1 MFVKPVLIMKKL
13 IASLMVFGGVCT
25 LFAQGSGAIVHQPV
39 YQHDP
44 GERLIIYTMVNSEI
58 AAGNV
63 RLLYR
68 SAGETGFMEEYLELY
83 DDIWRGEILQ
93 EHLHTP
99 MVEYFLAA
107 TLVDGTILTYPESDA
122 EEAPIQVNLVQ
133 SGPGTSTDQTVNK
146 DGTNKE
152 ILIFSPDPGAT
163 VPFDDIYIAASLFNV
178 KSVDEGSIRIFIDNR
193 DVTERSEVSSD
204 LVAYLPKA
212 LSPGKHIVKIELKN
226 TAGVI
231 IPGQKWDFTVVK
243 KTRAEIKREFT
254 YRGKIN
260 GSYSRDPQGEGDYLN
275 VYKTKASF
283 TGDWRWL
290 RFKTDIKLTS
300 DEDIYKQPK
309 NRYRLSLSMGDKLMM
324 NFGDFSSRLSKYTL
338 DGKRI
343 RGFDTDLKLGWLSMH
358 IVKGELLRDIQGRL
372 GTGEAYMYEILR
384 EEDEDDST
392 ITNLIYQLDRKGY
405 TFRRDITSGR
415 LSFGDG
421 RVFQLGFNWL
431 KAKDDITS
439 VNKELGAA
447 QISILDSTFT
457 DEGNIITHI
466 PGADYTYDELMAL
479 GLTSQLPGWN
489 VYINPPEDD
498 NWKGDSPQDNIV
510 IGSDIKLNLN
520 KRRLSLEAGWAFSM
534 LNTDIWDGAIS
545 LDDIDDLMDDSTD
558 GFIGRTYNEDGTV
571 SEPGISMEGMQD
583 FDPVDF
589 EDFFVINQNMVPLI
603 PIDIDSAQLKDH
615 PFKAIANMPSLA
627 YNYKLS
633 ANYFNN
639 RLSVEYNRVGP
650 KFNSLGNPY
659 LQSDIREF
667 IVTDR
672 VRLLQNKLF
681 VSTTYRHQDN
691 KTLRLTPV
699 TTTIKTITAN
709 IGVYPGPDYPTFNF
723 KLSTKPRFNSKTY
736 QDTTRLDTDSTG
748 SVIGVYLDDNRVD
761 ENTFNANLG
770 INYSVGLW
778 GMKHNI
784 MVNYNKLNKEDQIGD
799 RYDSDGDYYTVGSSS
814 DTTFFDTT
822 YTSPKMS
829 SNVTTIS
836 VVTDYSIP
844 LKTTVVLSFNNRTTI
859 LEEQGITGI
868 NLNAIYTLFGGAL
881 KVNGGFG
888 YTSGT
893 GRNAFNRF
901 NIRSGAN
908 YKILENLSLRT
919 SADLRGTDS
928 NGSSD
933 TVLIMRADLNYTF

>member
-1 MFVKPVLIMKKL
+1 MKKL
-13 IASLMVFGGVCT
+13 TAFLIVFAVIPNFLT
-25 LFAQGSGAIVHQPV
+25 ALQSGAIIHQPV
-39 YQHDP
+39 YEHDP
-44 GERLIIYTMVNSEI
+44 GESLIIYAMVNSEL
-58 AAGNV
+58 AVGNL

-68 SAGETGFMEEYLELY
+68 STGETGYIEEYMELF
-83 DDIWRGEILQ
+83 DDIWRGEIPQ
-93 EHLHTP
+93 EHLSP
-99 MVEYFLAA
+99 PVAEYFLAA
-107 TLVDGTILTYPESDA
+107 TLVDGTILTYPETDA
-122 EEAPIQVNLVQ
+122 ENAPIQINLDQ
-133 SGPGTSTDQTVNK
+133 SETGTLAVGAGTSTATTKVAPGGNK
-146 DGTNKE
+146 D
-152 ILIFSPDPGAT
+152 ILVFSPDPGAT
-163 VPFDDIYIAASLFNV
+163 VPFDDIYIAVSLYNIQ
-178 KSVDEGSIRIFIDNR
+178 SVDQGSIRLLVDNR
-193 DVTERSEVSSD
+193 DVTKKAEVSSD
-204 LVAYLPKA
+204 FVAYLPAA
-212 LSPGKHIVKIELKN
+212 LPPGKHVVKIELQN
-226 TAGVI
+226 TDGRI
-231 IPGQKWDFTVVK
+231 IPGRKWDFTVVK

-254 YRGKIN
+254 YRGKVN
-260 GSYSRDPQGEGDYLN
+260 GSYSRDPQGEDDYLN

-343 RGFDTDLKLGWLSMH
+343 RGFDTDLKLGWISLH

-372 GTGEAYMYEILR
+372 GTGEAYTYEILQ

-439 VNKELGAA
+439 VNKELGLAR
-447 QISILDSTFT
+447 ISILDSTFT
-457 DEGNIITHI
+457 DEGNIITYV

-479 GLTSQLPGWN
+479 GLTSQLQGWD
-489 VYINPPEDD
+489 VYVNPPEDG

-510 IGSDIKLNLN
+510 IGSDIKLSLPS
-520 KRRLSLEAGWAFSM
+520 RRLSLEAGWAFSM

-545 LDDIDDLMDDSTD
+545 LDALDTLMDDVDDDSVM
-558 GFIGRTYNEDGTV
+558 GLISLQGEFPVIGEFPDPIDYEDL
-571 SEPGISMEGMQD
+571 
-583 FDPVDF
+583 
-589 EDFFVINQNMVPLI
+589 FVINTHMVPLI
-603 PIDIDSAQLKDH
+603 PIDIDSAQLEDNL
-615 PFKAIANMPSLA
+615 FKAIANMPSLA
-627 YNYKLS
+627 YNFKLS

-672 VRLLQNKLF
+672 VRLLRNKLF

-691 KTLRLTPV
+691 KTVRLVPV

-709 IGVYPGPDYPTFNF
+709 IGVYPGPNYPTFNLKF
-723 KLSTKPRFNSKTY
+723 STKPRFNSKIY
-736 QDTTRLDTDSTG
+736 QDTTRLDSTDTG
-748 SVIGVYLDDNRVD
+748 DILGVYLDDNRVD

-784 MVNYNKLNKEDQIGD
+784 MVNYNKLNKEDQISD
-799 RYDSDGDYYTVGSSS
+799 RYDSDDGYYTVGSSS

-829 SNVTTIS
+829 SDVTTIS

-844 LKTTVVLSFNNRTTI
+844 LKTTVVLSFNNRTTVM
-859 LEEQGITGI
+859 EEQGITGV
-868 NLNAIYTLFGGAL
+868 NLNAIYTLFGGVL

-888 YTSGT
+888 YTSGM
-893 GRNAFNRF
+893 GSNAFNRF
-901 NIRSGAN
+901 NIRSGVN
-908 YKILENLSLRT
+908 YKILENLSLRA

-933 TVLIMRADLNYTF
+933 KVLIMRADLNYTF

>member
-1 MFVKPVLIMKKL
+1 MKKL
-13 IASLMVFGGVCT
+13 TVFLIV
-25 LFAQGSGAIVHQPV
+25 FAVIPSFLAAIQSGAIIHQPV
-39 YQHDP
+39 YEHEP
-44 GERLIIYTMVNSEI
+44 TENLVIYAMVNSEK
-58 AAGNV
+58 AVGNL

-68 SAGETGFMEEYLELY
+68 SAGETGYIEEYMELF
-83 DDIWRGEILQ
+83 DDIWRGEIPH
-93 EHLHTP
+93 EHLLP
-99 MVEYFLAA
+99 PAAEYFLAA
-107 TLVDGTILTYPESDA
+107 TLVDGTVLTYPETDA
-122 EEAPIQVNLVQ
+122 ENAPIQINLDQ
-133 SGPGTSTDQTVNK
+133 SGTGTLAIGAGTSTASTAVEPGGNQD
-146 DGTNKE
+146 
-152 ILIFSPDPGAT
+152 ILVFSPDPGTT
-163 VPFDDIYIAASLFNV
+163 VPFDDIYIAASLYNIQ
-178 KSVDEGSIRIFIDNR
+178 SVDLGSIRLLVDNR
-193 DVTERSEVSSD
+193 DVTKKAEVSSD
-204 LVAYLPKA
+204 FVAYLPAA
-212 LSPGKHIVKIELKN
+212 LPPGKHVVKIELRN
-226 TAGVI
+226 TDGRI
-231 IPGQKWDFTVVK
+231 IPGRKWDFTVVK
-243 KTRAEIKREFT
+243 KSRAEVKREFA

-260 GSYSRDPQGEGDYLN
+260 GSYSRDPQGEGVYLN

-290 RFKTDIKLTS
+290 RFKTDIRLTS

-343 RGFDTDLKLGWLSMH
+343 RGFDADLSLGWINLH

-372 GTGEAYMYEILR
+372 GPGEAYTYEIIR
-384 EEDEDDST
+384 EQDEDDST

-415 LSFGDG
+415 LYFGSG
-421 RVFQLGFNWL
+421 RVFQMGFNWL

-439 VNKELGAA
+439 VNKALGAA

-457 DEGNIITHI
+457 DEGNIITRV

-479 GLTSQLPGWN
+479 GLTSQLPGWD
-489 VYINPPEDD
+489 VYVNPPEDG

-545 LDDIDDLMDDSTD
+545 LDDIDALMDDSTD

-583 FDPVDF
+583 FDPVNY
-589 EDFFVINQNMVPLI
+589 EDFFVISQNMVPLI
-603 PIDIDSAQLKDH
+603 PIDIDSAQLADE
-615 PFKAIANMPSLA
+615 PLKAIANMPSLA

-639 RLSVEYNRVGP
+639 RLSVEYSRVGP

-672 VRLLQNKLF
+672 VRLLKNKLF
-681 VSTTYRHQDN
+681 VGATYRHQDN
-691 KTLRLTPV
+691 KTVRLVPV

-723 KLSTKPRFNSKTY
+723 KFSTKPRFNSKTY
-736 QDTTRLDTDSTG
+736 QDTTRLDSTDTG
-748 SVIGVYLDDNRVD
+748 DILGVYLDDNRVD

-784 MVNYNKLNKEDQIGD
+784 MVNYNKLKKEDQIND
-799 RYDSDGDYYTVGSSS
+799 RYDPDDGYYQVGSSS

-829 SNVTTIS
+829 SDVTTIS
-836 VVTDYSIP
+836 VVTDFSIP
-844 LKTTVVLSFNNRTTI
+844 LKTTVVLSFNNRTTVM
-859 LEEQGITGI
+859 EKQGITGI
-868 NLNAIYTLFGGAL
+868 NLNAIYTFGGAL

-888 YTSGT
+888 YISGS
-893 GRNAFNRF
+893 GSNAFNRF
-901 NIRSGAN
+901 NIRSGVN
-908 YKILENLSLRT
+908 YKILENLSLRA

-928 NGSSD
+928 GSSSD